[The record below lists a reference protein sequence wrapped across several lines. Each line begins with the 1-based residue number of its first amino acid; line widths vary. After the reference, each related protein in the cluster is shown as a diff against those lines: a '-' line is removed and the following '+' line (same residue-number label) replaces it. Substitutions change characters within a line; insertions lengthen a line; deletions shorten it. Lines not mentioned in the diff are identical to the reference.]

1 MAAGQG
7 TDGAA
12 TNYSEINITV
22 KPVVLVTVTVTHVRV
37 YVLQCRLKKTIVI
50 SIIIWTVSLLL
61 IIPEWF
67 VIDEPSVLDTLE
79 SNKVSEPNH
88 LSPLSMV
95 QKVFWPENAYNDR
108 KKREL

>member
-1 MAAGQG
+1 MC
-7 TDGAA
+7 
-12 TNYSEINITV
+12 
-22 KPVVLVTVTVTHVRV
+22 LRV
-37 YVLQCRLKKTIVI
+37 AMPLKKTIVI

-67 VIDEPSVLDTLE
+67 VIDEPTVLDTLE

-88 LSPLSMV
+88 LSPFSMI

-108 KKREL
+108 KKENYKLELGT